1 MILIHSPG
9 PRTVPWIAF
18 LGTLVFLVPLLAAS
32 ASVARSTETARQG
45 SGVRQTTD
53 SVTHRGPGVP
63 AGEAGPA
70 RFIPKLLA
78 DFDMAQAMADM
89 RYCDRGYRSPGGP
102 GYEAALERL
111 AERLREAGFGSDPR
125 LRMRFLE
132 TRIDHPVWI
141 PRSAS
146 LVLRSG
152 DLAPRV
158 LHAFAHVS
166 DRDRTML
173 PLYAPSADVEGRP
186 VFALGDVAPGTVLV
200 TEAKMSPSLLR
211 RAEKRGAVAVL
222 SSYLFAFT
230 QDPTGRGRH
239 VDAILFTKVAPGTSF
254 PVADISP
261 RVRDFI
267 EAAADEN
274 GAWLALTA
282 EVEEGEPVVRTLVA
296 EIVGARRPQ
305 EAIAV
310 VSHVQEPGAG
320 DNASGIVGL
329 AQAAAGCARALLAGT
344 LEWPDR
350 SLCLV
355 WGDEMHQSRAF
366 LADTQRTVVAGISA
380 DMLGQSAQETG
391 AIMLL
396 ERAPDPGALVTLEP
410 DAHTPWGAGEVL
422 EEDLS
427 PSGLHVVARAAL
439 VDVGRR
445 VKGGWTTAENPW
457 EGGSDHDVFLEHGIP
472 AVLLWHFT
480 DFTYHTSLD
489 RMEVIDPLE
498 LRRSVTAV
506 MATALALASPGP
518 GDLERYLEANEQERK
533 LRVGAAR
540 QAGEVENAAAWEVW
554 CDGAAEWLKS
564 FCAR

>member
-1 MILIHSPG
+1 
-9 PRTVPWIAF
+9 
-18 LGTLVFLVPLLAAS
+18 
-32 ASVARSTETARQG
+32 
-45 SGVRQTTD
+45 
-53 SVTHRGPGVP
+53 
-63 AGEAGPA
+63 
-70 RFIPKLLA
+70 
-78 DFDMAQAMADM
+78 
-89 RYCDRGYRSPGGP
+89 
-102 GYEAALERL
+102 
-111 AERLREAGFGSDPR
+111 
-125 LRMRFLE
+125 MRFLE
-132 TRIDHPVWI
+132 TRLEHPVWI

-158 LHAFAHVS
+158 LHAFAHPS

-173 PLYAPSADVEGRP
+173 PIYAPSADVEGRP
-186 VFALGDVAPGTVLV
+186 VFALGEVAPGTVLV
-200 TEAKMSPSLLR
+200 TEAKMSKSLLR

-222 SSYLFAFT
+222 SSYLFSFT

-239 VDAILFTKVAPGTSF
+239 ENAILFTKVAPGTTF
-254 PVADISP
+254 PVAQISP
-261 RVRDFI
+261 RVRGI
-267 EAAADEN
+267 IEEAAGAPD
-274 GAWLALTA
+274 AWLALTV
-282 EVEEGEPVVRTLVA
+282 EVGEGEPIVRTLVA
-296 EIVGARRPQ
+296 EIVGASRPE
-305 EAIAV
+305 EAVAI

-350 SLCLV
+350 SVCLV
-355 WGDEMHQSRAF
+355 WGDEMQQSRAF
-366 LADTQRTVVAGISA
+366 LADTQRRVVAGISA
-380 DMLGQSAQETG
+380 DMLGQSAVETG

-396 ERAPDPGALVTLEP
+396 ERGPDPGALVTLEP
-410 DAHTPWGAGEVL
+410 DSHTPWGAGEVL

-427 PSGLHVVARAAL
+427 PTGLHVIARAAL
-439 VDVGRR
+439 ADVGQH
-445 VKGGWTTAENPW
+445 VEGGWTTAENPW
-457 EGGSDHDVFLEHGIP
+457 EGGSDHDIFLEHGIP

-518 GDLERYLEANEQERK
+518 GDLERYLEANELERE

-540 QAGEVENAAAWEVW
+540 REGEVQNAASWEAW
-554 CDGAAEWLKS
+554 CDGAAEWLEA
-564 FCAR
+564 FCAH